1 MLGSGRINK
10 PETLVSQS
18 NNERNDIEIGL
29 VRPGASGGQAII
41 EAPITQMNMN
51 DIQLNNEQQEDPPG
65 YKSPMN
71 KSKQFADDN

>member
-1 MLGSGRINK
+1 MRPKFAAGGGRVLGSGRINK

-51 DIQLNNEQQEDPPG
+51 DISWSTNSRKIHPVINLR
-65 YKSPMN
+65 
-71 KSKQFADDN
+71 